1 MMKTRKLLCMILV
14 AATISCFSSIPSF
27 AFSATASNAL
37 TATSSNALP
46 MEEYLQFDEFDILE
60 RPALLMSSDD
70 VVNTVDLSKCRL
82 QLGYY
87 DMSGVLKF
95 KNVNFNSSGY
105 ASMSLPSDFASSRYI
120 GFVIMSDALPPAG
133 KYNMSCH
140 FGSNTGGFT
149 YSRCYVNSRKQ
160 VGNAD
165 TQLSGKDV
173 SFSQSSGD
181 VYVNTTIDINSGL
194 ESVGVLMYLTD
205 LVLPYGG
212 YLSVQ
217 FTKLSPGASTDV
229 GTAGGSYTPEDA
241 ASDTALNTSKM
252 ADTLEEIAQTIS
264 NQLEALWNQMFNL
277 MHVPQLANDDKNT
290 GLITGAIEEQ
300 VEADRQNTEDI
311 IAAEESNTTTIINN
325 NNENTEKITNGYDN
339 SALNAE
345 NDKQMCIRDRLIS
358 FWMSYP
364 GSLDIPT
371 MNRIRI
377 LVIGIC
383 LCLVLISCLL
393 VRVTST
399 LMGPLC
405 CTFGPEFISV

>member
-173 SFSQSSGD
+173 SFSQSILGI
-181 VYVNTTIDINSGL
+181 VVP
-194 ESVGVLMYLTD
+194 M
-205 LVLPYGG
+205 
-212 YLSVQ
+212 Q
-217 FTKLSPGASTDV
+217 FEPLLIV
-229 GTAGGSYTPEDA
+229 VA
-241 ASDTALNTSKM
+241 AVFL
-252 ADTLEEIAQTIS
+252 L
-264 NQLEALWNQMFNL
+264 F
-277 MHVPQLANDDKNT
+277 
-290 GLITGAIEEQ
+290 
-300 VEADRQNTEDI
+300 
-311 IAAEESNTTTIINN
+311 
-325 NNENTEKITNGYDN
+325 
-339 SALNAE
+339 
-345 NDKQMCIRDRLIS
+345 LIS
-358 FWMSYP
+358 FFAE
-364 GSLDIPT
+364 
-371 MNRIRI
+371 I
-377 LVIGIC
+377 LK
-383 LCLVLISCLL
+383 LLIL
-393 VRVTST
+393 RW
-399 LMGPLC
+399 
-405 CTFGPEFISV
+405 